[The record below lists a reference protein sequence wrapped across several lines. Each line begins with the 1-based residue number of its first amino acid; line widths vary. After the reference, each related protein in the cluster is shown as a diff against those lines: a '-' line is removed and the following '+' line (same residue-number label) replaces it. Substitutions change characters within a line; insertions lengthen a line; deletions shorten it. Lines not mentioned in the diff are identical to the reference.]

1 MRRSLLRWFGFAGLF
16 VGISLCAAQVPQQ
29 GQGQGGFP
37 GGGRG
42 QGGGGGGQGFGGQ
55 GFGGKGFGGGGFGQ
69 GGGGK
74 GGWGGGG
81 GGRSGFDPGA
91 MFDGMANGKNVINRA
106 DLTNPMQQGMFD
118 RFAGNLNI
126 TNGVM
131 TRDQFTQAMSMG
143 GGRGRGKGGN
153 GGGGGGGNP
162 GNAWG
167 GGGGWNVNSPAAD
180 PMASM
185 AESAFRKLDLN
196 GDGVLNFDEMTES
209 LKAEKDKWDLNK
221 DGFIDF
227 NEFKAYLQARMQQ
240 ITGDGGD
247 GSGVADAEVEKAEED
262 KKPVV
267 YRAGKL
273 PKELPSWFA
282 ELDTDQDAQVGLYEW
297 KKSGRSLDEF
307 FAMDR
312 NGDGFLTIEEVLH
325 AGRSG
330 VEGARVVAA
339 NGSQGGSGDAGVM
352 TTMQRNYPP
361 GNADTGRPGR
371 GPRAGGKNRG
381 DGGGKTK
388 GGGGPGGGKK
398 GKGGRGG
405 AGGAGAGG
413 GGAGAGGFIDDDDI

>member
-1 MRRSLLRWFGFAGLF
+1 M
-16 VGISLCAAQVPQQ
+16 P
-29 GQGQGGFP
+29 
-37 GGGRG
+37 
-42 QGGGGGGQGFGGQ
+42 
-55 GFGGKGFGGGGFGQ
+55 
-69 GGGGK
+69 
-74 GGWGGGG
+74 
-81 GGRSGFDPGA
+81 
-91 MFDGMANGKNVINRA
+91 DGMANGK
-106 DLTNPMQQGMFD
+106 MG
-118 RFAGNLNI
+118 
-126 TNGVM
+126 
-131 TRDQFTQAMSMG
+131 G

-153 GGGGGGGNP
+153 GGGGWGGAGGIPGGGWGGGGGIP
-162 GNAWG
+162 GGGWA

-180 PMASM
+180 PMAGM
-185 AESAFRKLDLN
+185 AESAFRKLDAN
-196 GDGVLNFDEMTES
+196 GDGFLNFDEMTES
-209 LKAEKDKWDLNK
+209 LKAEKDKWDTNK
-221 DGFIDF
+221 DGFIDI

-339 NGSQGGSGDAGVM
+339 NGSQGSGDAGVM
-352 TTMQRNYPP
+352 TMMQRNYPP

-381 DGGGKTK
+381 DGGGKNK
-388 GGGGPGGGKK
+388 GGGGPGGGRKN
-398 GKGGRGG
+398 KGGGG
-405 AGGAGAGG
+405 GPGGGGQGGAGAG
-413 GGAGAGGFIDDDDI
+413 FIPDDDDI